1 MLHKIAKLSKTA
13 PPRLPSDTC
22 RSDLDINR
30 RYSWLHQGASNAG
43 FTPLRVPRDERSVM
57 SKIRKLI
64 GFALALAFAMA
75 MLPAMAFADTSY
87 YDLYVN
93 GERFTSDNLA
103 IECGEGTATYDPA
116 TQTLTLSNASITNA
130 VDYGG
135 IDSKLTGDLNIV
147 LRGENHITFDD
158 NFGIKAAGNIEFSG
172 LGSLAINV
180 AGETK
185 DGISAAGN
193 VSVHGTTLNI
203 NAPGGIGIASDGSV
217 FVDNAKL
224 TSHALYAGVDAVNL
238 TIKNSSVVDISA
250 MENNCNA
257 AFISSRDGATG
268 GNLSISNS
276 NVVAKSLFPGLFA
289 SGNLTVDGGS
299 VQSSSTVNSALWA
312 RGDLTI
318 KGGAKVMLD
327 GAYPAGCAGDF
338 TVYAAE
344 VDAKSTNTGN
354 IPALSDSPVINDDF
368 DLTQAVAVD
377 SEGTTIDLIEHDGV
391 EQAKGFL
398 HLYKNIHFITSEKS
412 VTYSFPFTK
421 VVKKGGD
428 IAPGKQE
435 FELEIFNVGVGQI
448 EDYADV
454 TVTATVATNGVGEYE
469 GLLTIKGPKSQV
481 RDITCEGFC
490 VREKNT
496 GVANW
501 TYSDAV
507 YQIFCHE
514 YEIAADARS
523 ATQSRCE
530 IFPVKLVETD
540 NGAFYEKTQ
549 DTPVASMTFENV
561 YTEKAAPAEGDK
573 PDTDKKPAATTKP
586 AGKKKTT
593 AGKIP
598 STGDSSA
605 PAMECAALLAIA
617 GVLAVG
623 LSIKKL
629 HGGRSAR

>member
-1 MLHKIAKLSKTA
+1 
-13 PPRLPSDTC
+13 
-22 RSDLDINR
+22 
-30 RYSWLHQGASNAG
+30 
-43 FTPLRVPRDERSVM
+43 M

-103 IECGEGTATYDPA
+103 IECGEGTATYDLA
-116 TQTLTLSNASITNA
+116 TQTLTLDNASITNA
-130 VDYGG
+130 LGSGG
-135 IDSKLTGDLNIV
+135 IYSGLTSDLNIV
-147 LRGENHITFDD
+147 LQGENRITFDD
-158 NFGIKAAGNIEFSG
+158 NMGVMATGNIELSG
-172 LGSLAINV
+172 SGSLTIDV

-299 VQSSSTVNSALWA
+299 VQSTSTADSALWA

-398 HLYKNIHFITSEKS
+398 HLYKNIHFTTGEKS
-412 VTYSFPFTK
+412 VTYSLPFTK

-481 RDITCEGFC
+481 RDITCEGFY

-514 YEIAADARS
+514 YTIATDAQS
-523 ATQSRCE
+523 ATQSSYE

-540 NGAFYEKTQ
+540 NGAFYEKAQ
-549 DTPVASMTFENV
+549 DTPVASMTFENI

-573 PDTDKKPAATTKP
+573 PDTGKKPAGTTKP

-629 HGGRSAR
+629 RGGRNAR

>member
-1 MLHKIAKLSKTA
+1 
-13 PPRLPSDTC
+13 
-22 RSDLDINR
+22 
-30 RYSWLHQGASNAG
+30 
-43 FTPLRVPRDERSVM
+43 M

-116 TQTLTLSNASITNA
+116 TQTLTLDNASITNA
-130 VDYGG
+130 LGSGG
-135 IDSKLTGDLNIV
+135 IYSGLTSDLNIV
-147 LRGENHITFDD
+147 LQGENRITFDD
-158 NFGIKAAGNIEFSG
+158 NMGVMATGNIELSG
-172 LGSLAINV
+172 SGSLTIDV

-377 SEGTTIDLIEHDGV
+377 SEGTTIDLIEHDGA

-421 VVKKGGD
+421 LVKKGGD

-454 TVTATVATNGVGEYE
+454 TVTATVATNGAGEYE

-514 YEIAADARS
+514 YTIATDAQS
-523 ATQSRCE
+523 ATQSSYE

-549 DTPVASMTFENV
+549 DTPVASMRFENI

-573 PDTDKKPAATTKP
+573 PDTGKKPAGTTKP
-586 AGKKKTT
+586 VGKKKTT

-629 HGGRSAR
+629 RGGRNAR

>member
-1 MLHKIAKLSKTA
+1 
-13 PPRLPSDTC
+13 
-22 RSDLDINR
+22 
-30 RYSWLHQGASNAG
+30 
-43 FTPLRVPRDERSVM
+43 M

-116 TQTLTLSNASITNA
+116 TQTLTLDNASITNA
-130 VDYGG
+130 LGSGG
-135 IDSKLTGDLNIV
+135 IYSGLTSDLNIV
-147 LRGENHITFDD
+147 LQGENRITFDD
-158 NFGIKAAGNIEFSG
+158 NMGVMATGNIELSG
-172 LGSLAINV
+172 SGSLTIDV

-185 DGISAAGN
+185 DGISAAGS
-193 VSVHGTTLNI
+193 VSVCGATLNI

-454 TVTATVATNGVGEYE
+454 TVTASVATNGAGEYE

-549 DTPVASMTFENV
+549 DTPVASMIFENV

-598 STGDSSA
+598 NTGDSSA

>member
-13 PPRLPSDTC
+13 PPRLLSDTC

-43 FTPLRVPRDERSVM
+43 FTPLRVPQDERSVM

-116 TQTLTLSNASITNA
+116 TQTLTLDNASITNA
-130 VDYGG
+130 LGSGG
-135 IDSKLTGDLNIV
+135 IYSGLTSDLNIV
-147 LRGENHITFDD
+147 LQGENRITFDD
-158 NFGIKAAGNIEFSG
+158 NMGVMATGNIELSG
-172 LGSLAINV
+172 SGSLTIDV

-377 SEGTTIDLIEHDGV
+377 SEGTAIDLIEHDGV

-454 TVTATVATNGVGEYE
+454 TVTASVVTDGEKEYE
-469 GLLTIKGPKSQV
+469 GFLTIKGPKSQV

-514 YEIAADARS
+514 YTIATDAQS
-523 ATQSRCE
+523 ATQSSCE

-549 DTPVASMTFENV
+549 DTPVASMIFENV

-598 STGDSSA
+598 NTGDSSA

>member
-1 MLHKIAKLSKTA
+1 
-13 PPRLPSDTC
+13 
-22 RSDLDINR
+22 
-30 RYSWLHQGASNAG
+30 
-43 FTPLRVPRDERSVM
+43 M

-64 GFALALAFAMA
+64 GFALALAFTMA
-75 MLPAMAFADTSY
+75 ILPAMAFADTSY

-116 TQTLTLSNASITNA
+116 TQTLTLDNASITNA
-130 VDYGG
+130 LGSGG
-135 IDSKLTGDLNIV
+135 IYSGLTSDLNIV
-147 LRGENHITFDD
+147 LQGENRITFDD
-158 NFGIKAAGNIEFSG
+158 NMGVMATGNIELSG
-172 LGSLAINV
+172 SGSLTIDV

-217 FVDNAKL
+217 IVDNAKL

-250 MENNCNA
+250 TENNCNA
-257 AFISSRDGATG
+257 AYISSRGGATD

-289 SGNLTVDGGS
+289 SGNLTIDGGS
-299 VQSSSTVNSALWA
+299 VQSTSTANSGLWA

-318 KGGAKVMLD
+318 KGGAKVTLE
-327 GAYPAGCAGDF
+327 GIYPAGCDGDF
-338 TVYAAE
+338 TVCAAE

-377 SEGTTIDLIEHDGV
+377 SEGTTIDLIEHDGI

-421 VVKKGGD
+421 LVKKGGD

-454 TVTATVATNGVGEYE
+454 TVTASVITDGEKEYE
-469 GLLTIKGPKSQV
+469 GFLTIKGPKSQV

-490 VREKNT
+490 VREKNA

-514 YEIAADARS
+514 YTITTDAQS
-523 ATQSRCE
+523 ATQSSYE

-573 PDTDKKPAATTKP
+573 PDTGKKPAGTTKP

-623 LSIKKL
+623 LSMKKL
-629 HGGRSAR
+629 HDGHDAR

>member
-1 MLHKIAKLSKTA
+1 
-13 PPRLPSDTC
+13 
-22 RSDLDINR
+22 
-30 RYSWLHQGASNAG
+30 
-43 FTPLRVPRDERSVM
+43 M
-57 SKIRKLI
+57 SKMRKLI

-116 TQTLTLSNASITNA
+116 AQTLTLDNASITNA
-130 VDYGG
+130 LGSGG
-135 IDSKLTGDLNIV
+135 IYSGLTSDLNIV
-147 LRGENHITFDD
+147 LQGESRITFDD
-158 NFGIKAAGNIEFSG
+158 NMGVMATGNIELSG
-172 LGSLAINV
+172 SGSLTIDI
-180 AGETK
+180 AGETR

-217 FVDNAKL
+217 FVDNARL
-224 TSHALYAGVDAVNL
+224 TSHALYAGIDAANL
-238 TIKNSSVVDISA
+238 TINNSSVVDISA
-250 MENNCNA
+250 AENNCNA
-257 AFISSRDGATG
+257 AFISSRGGAPG

-312 RGDLTI
+312 SGDLTI

-327 GAYPAGCAGDF
+327 GAYPAGCVGDF

-344 VDAKSTNTGN
+344 VDAKSINTGN

-377 SEGTTIDLIEHDGV
+377 SEGTTIDLIEHDGA

-421 VVKKGGD
+421 LVKKGGD

-454 TVTATVATNGVGEYE
+454 TVTATVATNGAGEYE
-469 GLLTIKGPKSQV
+469 GLLTIKGPKGQV

-514 YEIAADARS
+514 YTIATDAQS
-523 ATQSRCE
+523 ATQSSYE

-540 NGAFYEKTQ
+540 NGAFYEKAQ
-549 DTPVASMTFENV
+549 DTPVASMTFENI

-573 PDTDKKPAATTKP
+573 PDTGKKPAGTTKP

-605 PAMECAALLAIA
+605 PAMECAVLLAIA

-629 HGGRSAR
+629 RGGRNAR

>member
-1 MLHKIAKLSKTA
+1 M
-13 PPRLPSDTC
+13 
-22 RSDLDINR
+22 
-30 RYSWLHQGASNAG
+30 
-43 FTPLRVPRDERSVM
+43 
-57 SKIRKLI
+57 
-64 GFALALAFAMA
+64 
-75 MLPAMAFADTSY
+75 
-87 YDLYVN
+87 
-93 GERFTSDNLA
+93 
-103 IECGEGTATYDPA
+103 
-116 TQTLTLSNASITNA
+116 
-130 VDYGG
+130 
-135 IDSKLTGDLNIV
+135 TGDLNIV

-185 DGISAAGN
+185 DGISAVGS
-193 VSVHGTTLNI
+193 VSVCGTTLSI

-217 FVDNAKL
+217 IVDNARL
-224 TSHALYAGVDAVNL
+224 TSHALYAGIDAANL
-238 TIKNSSVVDISA
+238 TINNSSVVDISA
-250 MENNCNA
+250 TENNCNA
-257 AFISSRDGATG
+257 AYISSRGGTTG

-289 SGNLTVDGGS
+289 GGNLTVDGGS
-299 VQSSSTVNSALWA
+299 VQSTSTADAALWA
-312 RGDLTI
+312 SGDLTV
-318 KGGAKVMLD
+318 KGGAKVMLA
-327 GAYPAGCAGDF
+327 GVYPAGCAGDF

-344 VDAKSTNTGN
+344 VDAKNTNVDN
-354 IPALSDSPVINDDF
+354 IPALSDNPVIYGDF

-377 SEGTTIDLIEHDGV
+377 SEGATIDLIEHDGV

-398 HLYKNIHFITSEKS
+398 HLYKNIHFTTGEKS

-448 EDYADV
+448 DDYADV
-454 TVTATVATNGVGEYE
+454 TVTASVATNGVGEYK
-469 GLLTIKGPKSQV
+469 GVLTIKGPKSQV

-501 TYSDAV
+501 TYSDTV

-514 YEIAADARS
+514 YTIATDAQS
-523 ATQSRCE
+523 ATQSSYE

-549 DTPVASMTFENV
+549 DTPVASMTFENI

-573 PDTDKKPAATTKP
+573 PDTGKKPAATTKP

-617 GVLAVG
+617 GVLAIG
-623 LSIKKL
+623 LSIKRL
-629 HGGRSAR
+629 RGGHDVR

>member
-1 MLHKIAKLSKTA
+1 
-13 PPRLPSDTC
+13 
-22 RSDLDINR
+22 
-30 RYSWLHQGASNAG
+30 
-43 FTPLRVPRDERSVM
+43 M
-57 SKIRKLI
+57 SKIRKLM
-64 GFALALAFAMA
+64 GFASAFAFAMA

-116 TQTLTLSNASITNA
+116 AQTLTLDNASITNA
-130 VDYGG
+130 LGSGG
-135 IDSKLTGDLNIV
+135 IYSGLTSSLNIV
-147 LRGENHITFDD
+147 LQGENRITFDD
-158 NFGIKAAGNIEFSG
+158 NMGVMATGDIELSG
-172 LGSLAINV
+172 SGSLTIDV
-180 AGETK
+180 AGETR

-203 NAPGGIGIASDGSV
+203 NAPGGVGICSDGSV
-217 FVDNAKL
+217 FVDNARL
-224 TSHALYAGVDAVNL
+224 TSHALYAGIDAANL
-238 TIKNSSVVDISA
+238 TINNSSVVDISA
-250 MENNCNA
+250 TENKCNA
-257 AFISSRDGATG
+257 AYISSRGGPTG

-299 VQSSSTVNSALWA
+299 VQSSSTVDSALWA

-344 VDAKSTNTGN
+344 VDAKNTNVDN
-354 IPALSDSPVINDDF
+354 IPALSDNPVIYGDF
-368 DLTQAVAVD
+368 DLTHAVAVD

-421 VVKKGGD
+421 VVKKGDD

-454 TVTATVATNGVGEYE
+454 TVTASVATNGVGEYE

-496 GVANW
+496 GVTNW

-514 YEIAADARS
+514 YTIATDAQS
-523 ATQSRCE
+523 ATQSSYE

-540 NGAFYEKTQ
+540 NGAFYEKTR

-573 PDTDKKPAATTKP
+573 PDAGKKPAGTTKP
-586 AGKKKTT
+586 TGKKKTT

>member
-1 MLHKIAKLSKTA
+1 M
-13 PPRLPSDTC
+13 RL
-22 RSDLDINR
+22 
-30 RYSWLHQGASNAG
+30 
-43 FTPLRVPRDERSVM
+43 
-57 SKIRKLI
+57 
-64 GFALALAFAMA
+64 
-75 MLPAMAFADTSY
+75 TS
-87 YDLYVN
+87 
-93 GERFTSDNLA
+93 R
-103 IECGEGTATYDPA
+103 
-116 TQTLTLSNASITNA
+116 
-130 VDYGG
+130 
-135 IDSKLTGDLNIV
+135 
-147 LRGENHITFDD
+147 
-158 NFGIKAAGNIEFSG
+158 
-172 LGSLAINV
+172 
-180 AGETK
+180 GETK
-185 DGISAAGN
+185 DGISAVGS
-193 VSVHGTTLNI
+193 VSVCGTTLSI

-217 FVDNAKL
+217 IVDNAKL
-224 TSHALYAGVDAVNL
+224 TSHALYAGVDAANL

-250 MENNCNA
+250 TENNCNA
-257 AFISSRDGATG
+257 AYISSRGGTAG

-276 NVVAKSLFPGLFA
+276 NVVAKSFFPGLFA
-289 SGNLTVDGGS
+289 EGNLTVDGGS
-299 VQSSSTVNSALWA
+299 VQSTSTADSGLWA

-318 KGGAKVMLD
+318 KGGAKVTLE
-327 GAYPAGCAGDF
+327 GIKPAGCGGDF

-344 VDAKSTNTGN
+344 VDAKNTNVEN
-354 IPALSDSPVINDDF
+354 IPALSDNPVIYGDF

-454 TVTATVATNGVGEYE
+454 TVTASVVTDGEKEYE
-469 GLLTIKGPKSQV
+469 GFLTIKGPKSQV

-514 YEIAADARS
+514 YTIATDAQS
-523 ATQSRCE
+523 ATQSSCE

-549 DTPVASMTFENV
+549 DTPVASMTFENI
-561 YTEKAAPAEGDK
+561 YTEKAAPAEGD
-573 PDTDKKPAATTKP
+573 KPAATTKP

-629 HGGRSAR
+629 RGGRSAR

>member
-1 MLHKIAKLSKTA
+1 
-13 PPRLPSDTC
+13 
-22 RSDLDINR
+22 
-30 RYSWLHQGASNAG
+30 
-43 FTPLRVPRDERSVM
+43 M

-116 TQTLTLSNASITNA
+116 TQTLTLDNASITNA
-130 VDYGG
+130 LGSGG
-135 IDSKLTGDLNIV
+135 IYSGLTSDLNIV
-147 LRGENHITFDD
+147 LQGENRITFDD
-158 NFGIKAAGNIEFSG
+158 NMGVMATGNIELSG
-172 LGSLAINV
+172 SGSLTIDV

-454 TVTATVATNGVGEYE
+454 TVTASVATNGAGEYE

-549 DTPVASMTFENV
+549 DTPVASMIFENV

-598 STGDSSA
+598 NTGDSSA

>member
-1 MLHKIAKLSKTA
+1 
-13 PPRLPSDTC
+13 
-22 RSDLDINR
+22 
-30 RYSWLHQGASNAG
+30 
-43 FTPLRVPRDERSVM
+43 M

-116 TQTLTLSNASITNA
+116 TQTLTLDNASITNA
-130 VDYGG
+130 LGSGG
-135 IDSKLTGDLNIV
+135 IYSGLTSDLNIV
-147 LRGENHITFDD
+147 LQGENRITFDD
-158 NFGIKAAGNIEFSG
+158 NMGVMATGNIELSG
-172 LGSLAINV
+172 SGSLTIDV

-454 TVTATVATNGVGEYE
+454 TVTATVATNGAGEYE
-469 GLLTIKGPKSQV
+469 GFLTIKGPKSQV

-530 IFPVKLVETD
+530 IFPVRLVETD

-549 DTPVASMTFENV
+549 DTPVASMIFENV

-598 STGDSSA
+598 NTGDSSA

>member
-1 MLHKIAKLSKTA
+1 
-13 PPRLPSDTC
+13 
-22 RSDLDINR
+22 
-30 RYSWLHQGASNAG
+30 
-43 FTPLRVPRDERSVM
+43 M

-103 IECGEGTATYDPA
+103 IECGEGTAAYDPA
-116 TQTLTLSNASITNA
+116 TQTLTLENASITNA
-130 VDYGG
+130 LGSGG
-135 IDSKLTGDLNIV
+135 IYSGLTSDLSIV
-147 LRGENHITFDD
+147 LQGENRITFDD
-158 NFGIKAAGNIEFSG
+158 NMGVMATGNIEFSG
-172 LGSLAINV
+172 SGSLTIDV
-180 AGETK
+180 AGETR
-185 DGISAAGN
+185 DGVSAVGN
-193 VSVHGTTLNI
+193 VSVRATTLNV
-203 NAPGGIGIASDGSV
+203 NAPGGIGVASDGSV

-224 TSHALYAGVDAVNL
+224 TSHALYAGVDAANL
-238 TIKNSSVVDISA
+238 TIENGSVVDILA
-250 MENNCNA
+250 TENNCNA
-257 AFISSRDGATG
+257 AYIRSRGGAKG

-276 NVVAKSLFPGLFA
+276 SVVAKSLFPGLFA
-289 SGNLTVDGGS
+289 EGNLTIDGAS
-299 VQSSSTVNSALWA
+299 VQSTSTADAALWA
-312 RGDLTI
+312 NGNLAI
-318 KGGAKVMLD
+318 GGNARVTLD
-327 GAYPAGCAGDF
+327 GKHPTGCEGNF
-338 TVYAAE
+338 TVSAAE
-344 VDAKSTNTGN
+344 IDAKNTNVEN
-354 IPALSDSPVINDDF
+354 IPAFFESPIIGNDF
-368 DLTQAVAVD
+368 DLTHAVAVD

-398 HLYKNIHFITSEKS
+398 HLYKNIHFITGEKS
-412 VTYSFPFTK
+412 VTYSFPFKK

-448 EDYADV
+448 EDYTDV
-454 TVTATVATNGVGEYE
+454 TVTATVATNGAGEYE
-469 GLLTIKGPKSQV
+469 GLLTIQGLKSQV

-514 YEIAADARS
+514 YTIATDAQS
-523 ATQSRCE
+523 ATQSSYE

-549 DTPVASMTFENV
+549 DTPVANMTFENV

-573 PDTDKKPAATTKP
+573 PDTDKKPAGTTKP
-586 AGKKKTT
+586 SGKKKTT

-598 STGDSSA
+598 STGDSNA
-605 PAMECAALLAIA
+605 PAIECAALLAI
-617 GVLAVG
+617 VG
-623 LSIKKL
+623 ALTAALSIKKL
-629 HGGRSAR
+629 RGGRNAR